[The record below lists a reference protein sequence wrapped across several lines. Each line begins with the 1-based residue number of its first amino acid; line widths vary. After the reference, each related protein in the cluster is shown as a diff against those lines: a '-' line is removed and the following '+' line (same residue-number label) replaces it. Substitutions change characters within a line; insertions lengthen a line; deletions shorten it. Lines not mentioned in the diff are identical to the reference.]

1 METQA
6 IDITDRVRDAVKA
19 EQKGNLLLILKE
31 VREFLD
37 RTHPNRTSSMVADG
51 VVYVT
56 LPGIMPKHLTYRQ
69 ADIVPT
75 ATNAI
80 ESARR

>member
-1 METQA
+1 VTVPAYLGRFYFREEMDM
-6 IDITDRVRDAVKA
+6 IH
-19 EQKGNLLLILKE
+19 E